1 MRKRK
6 PSRVAVSEPSRGALK
21 VNHWSIQNG
30 SGMHH
35 VAQSLADAET
45 RLGLVSVLA
54 DPTKPETWDQF
65 VDADIQVIHTHFPS
79 PMKRRLTKP
88 LRLVWVGHGTP
99 DHVFQG
105 AAMEAEQNAYGHGD
119 PLMLMQHWLKVAHAR
134 VTFWDR
140 HQAIYDTMLSR
151 GARRTDL
158 VPMGVDTA
166 FWGAGTSSGK
176 YAGSPSVFTAE
187 NCHYIKWPYDLMTCW
202 PWVMEQYPD
211 SKLHAIYLPRD
222 VHRVFFPWV
231 NANGCSYG
239 SYISPNTFP
248 PELLRNAFQSTD
260 YTVGLVRYGDINHLS
275 LQANAAG
282 ATTISYTG
290 NPHAD
295 YWIPEG
301 DQRVIASE
309 LCAIFRGEREKRVKS
324 PVPDVQETAEA
335 MRAIYEA
342 IV

>member
-1 MRKRK
+1 
-6 PSRVAVSEPSRGALK
+6 
-21 VNHWSIQNG
+21 
-30 SGMHH
+30 
-35 VAQSLADAET
+35 
-45 RLGLVSVLA
+45 
-54 DPTKPETWDQF
+54 
-65 VDADIQVIHTHFPS
+65 
-79 PMKRRLTKP
+79 
-88 LRLVWVGHGTP
+88 
-99 DHVFQG
+99 
-105 AAMEAEQNAYGHGD
+105 
-119 PLMLMQHWLKVAHAR
+119 
-134 VTFWDR
+134 
-140 HQAIYDTMLSR
+140 
-151 GARRTDL
+151 
-158 VPMGVDTA
+158 
-166 FWGAGTSSGK
+166 
-176 YAGSPSVFTAE
+176 
-187 NCHYIKWPYDLMTCW
+187 
-202 PWVMEQYPD
+202 MEQYPD